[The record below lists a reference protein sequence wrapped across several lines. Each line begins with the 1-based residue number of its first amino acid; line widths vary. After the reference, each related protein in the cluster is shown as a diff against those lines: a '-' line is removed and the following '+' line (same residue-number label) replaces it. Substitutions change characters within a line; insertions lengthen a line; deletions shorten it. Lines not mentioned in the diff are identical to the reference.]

1 MQLLLLERWKDK
13 LCCLP
18 AFPWKHQSL
27 QLNHL
32 LPFVAVCMN
41 NSGIEK
47 NNAINKAPEA
57 NQLKS
62 LSTNFPLPAS
72 SPHHG
77 VEFFKEFLITNKLI
91 KAAKFFIPWLLRERK
106 HKNRKRIE
114 EGNCK
119 KLNLVC
125 LWLAFQIYCNGNGSE
140 ISIWFIKA
148 IR

>member
-1 MQLLLLERWKDK
+1 
-13 LCCLP
+13 
-18 AFPWKHQSL
+18 
-27 QLNHL
+27 
-32 LPFVAVCMN
+32 MN

-72 SPHHG
+72 SPHHHG
-77 VEFFKEFLITNKLI
+77 VECLEEFLITNKLMKSCKI
-91 KAAKFFIPWLLRERK
+91 LHPLTKRE

-119 KLNLVC
+119 KLN
-125 LWLAFQIYCNGNGSE
+125 
-140 ISIWFIKA
+140 ISSVFG
-148 IR
+148 